1 MCAFGEGQ
9 KYIYFFRTRTTQS
22 NVVLY
27 FVLHLRYNCCYW
39 FILLSNR
46 TLETMPLKLSY
57 TPHTLQF
64 KFDART
70 SRGAIREHKVYYI
83 TAFDAAQPELVGV
96 GECAPLAGL
105 SIDYRPDLEEKIR
118 EVAALVNEQKVKLEA
133 AEALQQELNL
143 KDWPALYFAL
153 ETALSDLKN
162 GGKRLIYSNSFS
174 RGEAGIPINGLIWM
188 GDAAFMREQINKKLK
203 EGYTCLK
210 LKIGGLDFGQE
221 LEILQSIRERT
232 PADCLT
238 IRVDA
243 NGAFSPQEAY
253 KKLERLAK
261 YDIHSIEQ
269 PIKQGQPEEMAELC
283 AYSPVPIALDEE
295 LIGVQESKEK
305 EQLLDK
311 IKPHY
316 IILKPTLVGGLA
328 ASAEWIKL
336 AEDRSIDWW
345 MTSAL
350 ESNIGLNAISQFTAQ
365 HDITLPQ
372 GLGTGQLY
380 HNNIASPLQIKN
392 GELWYEQE
400 SGWGEIP
407 AAGA

>member
-1 MCAFGEGQ
+1 M
-9 KYIYFFRTRTTQS
+9 S
-22 NVVLY
+22 
-27 FVLHLRYNCCYW
+27 
-39 FILLSNR
+39 
-46 TLETMPLKLSY
+46 LKLNF

-70 SRGAIREHKVYYI
+70 SRGAIQAHKVYYI
-83 TAFDAAQPELVGV
+83 SVFDPAQPEITGI

-105 SIDYRPDLEEKIR
+105 SIDHRTDLEDKIKGV
-118 EVAALVNEQKVKLEA
+118 EELVNAQKVNLEA
-133 AEALQQELNL
+133 GVPLPKELNL
-143 KDWPALYFAL
+143 EEWPALYFAL
-153 ETALSDLKN
+153 ETALLDHKN
-162 GGKRLIYSNSFS
+162 GGKRRIYSNSFS
-174 RGEAGIPINGLIWM
+174 NGEAGIPINGLIWM
-188 GDAAFMREQINKKLK
+188 GDAAFMQEQIAKKLK

-269 PIKQGQPEEMAELC
+269 PIKQGQPDEMAELC

-295 LIGVQESKEK
+295 LIGIQGAGAKEK
-305 EQLLDK
+305 LLDK
-311 IKPHY
+311 IKPQY

-365 HDITLPQ
+365 YDITLPQ

-392 GELWYEQE
+392 GELWYVQEQE
-400 SGWGEIP
+400 WGELP
-407 AAGA
+407 ATKA

>member
-1 MCAFGEGQ
+1 
-9 KYIYFFRTRTTQS
+9 
-22 NVVLY
+22 
-27 FVLHLRYNCCYW
+27 
-39 FILLSNR
+39 
-46 TLETMPLKLSY
+46 MPLKLSY
-57 TPHTLQF
+57 TSHTLQF

-83 TAFDAAQPELVGV
+83 SVFDEQQPEVVGV

-105 SIDYRPDLEEKIR
+105 SIDHRPDLEEKIK
-118 EVAALVNEQKVKLEA
+118 EAVAQVNAQKVSLDA
-133 AEALQQELNL
+133 AAPLPKELNL
-143 KDWPALYFAL
+143 AEWPALYFAL
-153 ETALSDLKN
+153 ETALLDLRN
-162 GGKRLIYSNSFS
+162 GGSRILYKTPFS

-188 GDAAFMREQINKKLK
+188 GDAAFMQELISKKLK

-221 LEILQSIRERT
+221 LEILESIRERT

-243 NGAFSPQEAY
+243 NGAFSPQDAY

-261 YDIHSIEQ
+261 YEIHSIEQ
-269 PIKQGQPEEMAELC
+269 PIKQGQHEEMAQLC

-295 LIGVQESKEK
+295 LIGVQGKDAK

-311 IKPHY
+311 IKPPY

-328 ASAEWIKL
+328 ASAEWINL
-336 AEDRSIDWW
+336 AEQRSIDWW

-365 HDITLPQ
+365 HDITIPQ

-400 SGWGEIP
+400 SGWGDITSIKN
-407 AAGA
+407 